1 MSEAEGSDA
10 DLPPEVACKEIPEAG
25 AFRIARRDSPLA
37 LSRISVAD
45 AEMPFSG
52 NRYDV
57 SGGGVLYCATNL
69 EGCYA
74 ETLARY
80 RPSPRI
86 IAALGLHTDGYMN
99 VGSVPAD
106 WRLRRVKTRV
116 ICQEPLPFVDVE
128 DPCTLATLGELLAK
142 DLAALDIQQPL
153 DVSLMRGRNRLV
165 PRLVLGGHMSNR
177 TKTGPLATAASDTS
191 RSSGAGSAGPSSTG
205 HAWRRPRRWQ
215 SPSRIPNSSTSLRC
229 TSSRSTDRGGL
240 RDEALRRRSGRTR
253 VPVWPSRRS
262 TGCRLQAGQ

>member
-1 MSEAEGSDA
+1 MSEAEGSDP
-10 DLPPEVACKEIPEAG
+10 DLPPEVACREIPAAG

-57 SGGGVLYCATNL
+57 SGGGVLYCATDL

-128 DPCTLATLGELLAK
+128 DPRTLATLGELLAK

-165 PRLVLGGHMSNR
+165 PRLVSRWAYVQQNEDGTPRYSGIRYESKLGGWECWAIFD
-177 TKTGPLATAASDTS
+177 G
-191 RSSGAGSAGPSSTG
+191 
-205 HAWRRPRRWQ
+205 
-215 SPSRIPNSSTSLRC
+215 
-229 TSSRSTDRGGL
+229 
-240 RDEALRRRSGRTR
+240 TR
-253 VPVWPSRRS
+253 L
-262 TGCRLQAGQ
+262 GQAGEMAVSLEDPELVSVAAMYKLTIH